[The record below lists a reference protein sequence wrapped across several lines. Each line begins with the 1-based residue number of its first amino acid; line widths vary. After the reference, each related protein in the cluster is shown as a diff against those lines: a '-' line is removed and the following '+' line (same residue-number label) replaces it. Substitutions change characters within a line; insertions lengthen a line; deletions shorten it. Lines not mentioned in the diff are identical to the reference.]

1 MLPKLIN
8 SNTHRISCI
17 SKQALVLVQGPFI
30 RKEWEYNRFWFW
42 PMIEII
48 CIRLIISITLELVLT
63 LRMIIFYCRL
73 IIIYIILF
81 EKFKTTQT
89 VFFLK
94 FIKTDG
100 ISVVILSSLYEST
113 FESCFYS
120 IIRALSRA
128 IKPDY
133 TYDIVVSIMKVWKH
147 NTANRIKLITDP
159 PSRTDRLLWKM
170 SNLTN
175 SASDN
180 ISSHNWLRWLILSSY
195 FVKYENISR
204 IGEVFDVNSWI
215 DSMVKIPNL
224 CP

>member
-1 MLPKLIN
+1 MYFKTSP
-8 SNTHRISCI
+8 SACTGSFH
-17 SKQALVLVQGPFI
+17 SKRMGVQQVLVLTYD
-30 RKEWEYNRFWFW
+30 RDYLL
-42 PMIEII
+42 
-48 CIRLIISITLELVLT
+48 RLIISITLELVLT

-94 FIKTDG
+94 FISDG

-133 TYDIVVSIMKVWKH
+133 TYDIVVSIMKV
-147 NTANRIKLITDP
+147 
-159 PSRTDRLLWKM
+159 
-170 SNLTN
+170 
-175 SASDN
+175 
-180 ISSHNWLRWLILSSY
+180 
-195 FVKYENISR
+195 
-204 IGEVFDVNSWI
+204 
-215 DSMVKIPNL
+215 
-224 CP
+224 